1 MHDVLVIGGGIAGLR
16 AAIAAKRA
24 GASVALVTQSHPARS
39 YSVAVQDGI
48 NAGGESEES
57 QRSHAADTLAAGAGI
72 NDSSVVEALCREA
85 PGLVAELDRMG
96 APFNRGRA
104 GQGTDIDRV
113 QLPGASEARTRY
125 IDDSTGLA
133 LTQTLYEQAIG
144 AGIDM
149 HIEWVVTSLV
159 IEDGRCRGAVA
170 LEMASGKLQTL
181 SANAVVLAT
190 GGPRRAFEPSTAS
203 LQCSGSGIALAYR
216 AGVSLIDMEFVQ
228 YYPAVLKDRKLAL
241 TPLLWARGASS
252 DNGSVT
258 LSGSPDASEAAA
270 RFPDTLHRVKAL
282 SGVDLLKDAAPVAPA
297 MSRLL
302 GGIAVDVDGATSMQG
317 LFAVGEC
324 AGNGFHGA
332 SGLDGNFLLVS
343 VATGKRAGESAAR
356 KAKGGGSAEPSGE
369 TLRREESAIAEALG
383 RPGGA
388 PVAALRQELAS
399 LMHEKAGM
407 SRNADGLGD
416 ALQRIGAMR
425 TECAALGA
433 GAGARDYNFGLVQHL
448 ELGWLL
454 DVSETIVASAIER
467 TESRGAHVRTDHP
480 ARDDAQAARVSVVRA
495 DSGPQVG
502 RQSVAAS

>member
-16 AAIAAKRA
+16 AAVAAKRA
-24 GASVALVTQSHPARS
+24 GASVALATQSHPARS
-39 YSVAVQDGI
+39 YSVAIQDGI

-72 NDSSVVEALCREA
+72 NDASVVEQLCREA

-96 APFNRGRA
+96 APFNR
-104 GQGTDIDRV
+104 QGTDIDRV
-113 QLPGASEARTRY
+113 QLPDASEARTCY

-149 HIEWVVTSLV
+149 YVEWVVTSLV
-159 IEDGRCRGAVA
+159 VEDGRCRGAVA
-170 LEMASGKLQTL
+170 MELASGKLETL
-181 SANAVVLAT
+181 SASAVVLAT

-216 AGVSLIDMEFVQ
+216 AGVGLIDMEFVQ
-228 YYPAVLKDRKLAL
+228 YYPAVLKGRKLAL

-252 DNGSVT
+252 DDGGVT
-258 LSGSPDASEAAA
+258 LSGSPDASEAEA

-302 GGIAVDVDGATSMQG
+302 GGIAVDIDGATSMPG
-317 LFAVGEC
+317 LFAAGEC

-332 SGLDGNFLLVS
+332 SGLDGNFLLAS

-356 KAKGGGSAEPSGE
+356 EAKSGGGAEPGGE
-369 TLRREESAIAEALG
+369 TLGREEGAIADALG

-388 PVAALRQELAS
+388 PVAALRQELAT

-407 SRNADGLGD
+407 SRNADGLAE

-433 GAGARDYNFGLVQHL
+433 GAGARDYNFGLVQYL
-448 ELGWLL
+448 ELSWLL
-454 DVSETIVASAIER
+454 DASETIVASAIER
-467 TESRGAHVRTDHP
+467 TESRGAHARSDYP
-480 ARDDAQAARVSVVRA
+480 ALDEAQAARVSVTRA
-495 DSGPQVG
+495 DSGPQMS